1 MIINY
6 NCIKD
11 MLKYLINNTQIK
23 NEYDDK
29 YRFEEISVDFLI
41 KNFDGIYSSEDIL
54 ETIQTLQECDYIL
67 ADNIDFTKSHALHS
81 YNIYR
86 VKYSGQKF
94 YESISS
100 EDTWNKTLN
109 IAKQIGNMS
118 FDIIQSIAQN
128 IAITKS
134 ADLLKHIIP

>member
-1 MIINY
+1 MINY
-6 NCIKD
+6 NCIRSI
-11 MLKYLINNTQIK
+11 LQYLLNNTDIIK
-23 NEYDDK
+23 DCDNK
-29 YRFEEISVDFLI
+29 YYYKEISLKSVVD
-41 KNFDGIYSSEDIL
+41 NFKGIYSTKDVLESIL
-54 ETIQTLQECDYIL
+54 TLQECGYIL
-67 ADNIDFTKSHALHS
+67 SDKIDFMSPKILYS

-86 VKYSGQKF
+86 VKYTGQKF
-94 YESISS
+94 YESIAS

-128 IAITKS
+128 ISITKS

>member
-11 MLKYLINNTQIK
+11 ILKYLVNNTQIK

-41 KNFDGIYSSEDIL
+41 KRFDGIYSSEDIL

-67 ADNIDFTKSHALHS
+67 ADNIDFTKSQTLYS

-94 YESISS
+94 YESIAS

-118 FDIIQSIAQN
+118 FDVIQSIAQN

-134 ADLLKHIIP
+134 TDLLKHIIP

>member
-1 MIINY
+1 MINY
-6 NCIKD
+6 NCIRSI
-11 MLKYLINNTQIK
+11 LQYLLNNTDIIK
-23 NEYDDK
+23 DCDNK
-29 YRFEEISVDFLI
+29 YYYKEISLKSVVD
-41 KNFDGIYSSEDIL
+41 NFKGVYSTKDVLESIL
-54 ETIQTLQECDYIL
+54 TLQECGYIL
-67 ADNIDFTKSHALHS
+67 SDKIDFMSPKILYS

-94 YESISS
+94 YESIAS

-118 FDIIQSIAQN
+118 FDVIQSIAQN

>member
-1 MIINY
+1 MINY
-6 NCIKD
+6 NCIRSI
-11 MLKYLINNTQIK
+11 LQYLLNNTDIIK
-23 NEYDDK
+23 DCDNK
-29 YRFEEISVDFLI
+29 YYYKEISLKSVVD
-41 KNFDGIYSSEDIL
+41 NFKGVYSTKDVLESIL
-54 ETIQTLQECDYIL
+54 TLQECGYIL
-67 ADNIDFTKSHALHS
+67 SDKIDFMSPKILYS

-94 YESISS
+94 YESIAS

-118 FDIIQSIAQN
+118 FDVIQSIAQN
-128 IAITKS
+128 IAITKG

>member
-1 MIINY
+1 MINY
-6 NCIKD
+6 NCIRSI
-11 MLKYLINNTQIK
+11 LQYLLNNTCITK
-23 NEYDDK
+23 DCDNK
-29 YRFEEISVDFLI
+29 YYYKEISLKSVID
-41 KNFDGIYSSEDIL
+41 NFEGVYSTNDVLESIL
-54 ETIQTLQECDYIL
+54 TLQECGYIL
-67 ADNIDFTKSHALHS
+67 SDKIDFMSPQMLYS